1 MDVSNLLGILIA
13 ISVSIFV
20 MYIAKF
26 ENKIVQKILHWLPAI
41 LLTFLIPGIL
51 SFIFNLSLENIVLH
65 DWSKAYI
72 YPITIFCIMS
82 SMSLAQLKIVGLKP
96 LLLFFIGSFTIA
108 IIPALLFMLYFMGSE
123 QMVDLWKGII
133 PIVGSWIGGS
143 SSMLV
148 LKEYVAVREDLF
160 LSVLLLDNMIQNIVM
175 IFLFQII
182 RKTDYFNQKFKI
194 TQSITFSQS
203 NKDPALDTQKNPYLS
218 VLISL
223 LVTAGVVTMNFS
235 FITNVIILSILG
247 LLIGNLLRFW
257 SFDVNLK
264 IGSIGI
270 IVIMSILGLKLKFN
284 DFELPMILILFMVNW
299 MIINLLVIAYFNY
312 KLKISMAW
320 GPIAMMANIGGI
332 STSPALASA
341 YNEKLMPHAVVLAI
355 VSMATGTFW
364 GFLTTFL
371 IELQL

>member
-1 MDVSNLLGILIA
+1 MDGSNLLGIFIA
-13 ISVSIFV
+13 ISVSVFV
-20 MYIAKF
+20 IYIAKY
-26 ENKIVQKILHWLPAI
+26 ENRIVQKILHWLPAI
-41 LLTFLIPGIL
+41 LLTFLIPGLL
-51 SFIFNLSLENIVLH
+51 SFVFELSLEDIVLH

-108 IIPALLFMLYFMGSE
+108 TIPALLCIIYFMGSE
-123 QMVDLWKGII
+123 QMLDLWEGII

-148 LKEYVAVREDLF
+148 LKEYVSVSEDLF

-182 RKTDYFNQKFKI
+182 RKTDYFNQKFNF
-194 TQSITFSQS
+194 TQFTAISEDT
-203 NKDPALDTQKNPYLS
+203 KDASTAQKNPYLS
-218 VLISL
+218 VVIAVLITS
-223 LVTAGVVTMNFS
+223 GVVAMNFS
-235 FITNVIILSILG
+235 FIINVIILSILG
-247 LLIGNLLRFW
+247 LLIGNLLKFW
-257 SFDVNLK
+257 SFGINLK
-264 IGSIGI
+264 IGSVGI

-284 DFELPMILILFMVNW
+284 DFELPVILILFMINW

-341 YNEKLMPHAVVLAI
+341 YNKKLMPHAVVLAI

-364 GFLTTFL
+364 GLFTVFL

>member
-1 MDVSNLLGILIA
+1 MDGANLLGILIA
-13 ISVSIFV
+13 LSVSIFV

-26 ENKIVQKILHWLPAI
+26 ENKIIQTILHWIPAI
-41 LLTFLIPGIL
+41 LLTFLIPGLL
-51 SFIFNLSLENIVLH
+51 SFVFDLSLENIVLH
-65 DWSKAYI
+65 DWSKSYI

-82 SMSLAQLKIVGLKP
+82 SMSLSQLKIVGLKP

-108 IIPALLFMLYFMGSE
+108 IIPALLFMLYFMGSD
-123 QMVDLWKGII
+123 QMAELWRGII

-182 RKTDYFNQKFKI
+182 RRTDDFNKKFNIVHVIRFTEKN
-194 TQSITFSQS
+194 TESPS
-203 NKDPALDTQKNPYLS
+203 NSKNPYLS
-218 VLISL
+218 VLIAL
-223 LVTAGVVTMNFS
+223 GITAGVVAMELS
-235 FITNVIILSILG
+235 FITNVIILSIFG
-247 LLIGNLLRFW
+247 LLIGNLLKFW
-257 SFDVNLK
+257 SFGINLK
-264 IGSIGI
+264 LGSVGI

-284 DFELPMILILFMVNW
+284 DFELPWILILFLINW
-299 MIINLLVIAYFNY
+299 MIINLLVIAYLNY

-371 IELQL
+371 IELQI

>member
-1 MDVSNLLGILIA
+1 MEGNNFLGIFIA
-13 ISVSIFV
+13 FSVSIFV
-20 MYIAKF
+20 MWIAKF
-26 ENKIVQKILHWLPAI
+26 NNKIVQKILHWLPAI
-41 LLTFLIPGIL
+41 LLTFLIPGVL
-51 SFIFNLSLENIVLH
+51 SFIFDLSLENIVLH

-82 SMSLAQLKIVGLKP
+82 SMSLSQLKIVGLKP

-108 IIPALLFMLYFMGSE
+108 VIPAILFMLYYMGSE
-123 QMVDLWKGII
+123 DMIDLWKGII

-148 LKEYVAVREDLF
+148 LKEYVSVREDLF

-182 RKTDYFNQKFKI
+182 RRTGELNQKFNF
-194 TQSITFSQS
+194 TQSIPLIE
-203 NKDPALDTQKNPYLS
+203 NKPEGKVKSKNSFLS
-218 VLISL
+218 VLIAL
-223 LVTAGVVTMNFS
+223 GITALVVGMKFN

-247 LLIGNLLRFW
+247 LIIGNVLKFW
-257 SFDVNLK
+257 SFDINLK

-270 IVIMSILGLKLKFN
+270 IFIMSILGLKLKFN
-284 DFELPMILILFMVNW
+284 DFELPMILILFMINW
-299 MIINLLVIAYFNY
+299 MIINILVIAYFNY

-332 STSPALASA
+332 STSPALAAA

>member
-1 MDVSNLLGILIA
+1 MEGSNLLGILIA
-13 ISVSIFV
+13 VAVSVFV
-20 MYIAKF
+20 MYIAKVK
-26 ENKIVQKILHWLPAI
+26 NSIVQKILHWLPAI
-41 LLTFLIPGIL
+41 LLTFLIPGIV
-51 SFIFNLSLENIVLH
+51 SYVFGLSLENIPLH
-65 DWSKAYI
+65 NWGKEYI
-72 YPITIFCIMS
+72 YPVTIFCIMS
-82 SMSLAQLKIVGLKP
+82 SMSFAQLKIVGLKP

-108 IIPALLFMLYFMGSE
+108 VIPAVLFMLYYLGSG
-123 QMVDLWKGII
+123 QMLDLWKGII

-148 LKEYVAVREDLF
+148 LKEYVEVREDLF

-182 RKTDYFNQKFKI
+182 RRTNSLNKRFKI
-194 TQSITFSQS
+194 TKPIDFSKS
-203 NKDPALDTQKNPYLS
+203 NETEPTKPKNALLS
-218 VLISL
+218 VLIAVL
-223 LVTAGVVTMNFS
+223 IVAVVLWLDLS
-235 FITNVIILSILG
+235 FISNVIILSILG
-247 LLIGNLLRFW
+247 LIIGNGLKFW
-257 SFDVNLK
+257 SFGINLK
-264 IGSIGI
+264 IGGVGI
-270 IVIMSILGLKLKFN
+270 IVIMSILGLKLKFD
-284 DFELPMILILFMVNW
+284 DFELPMVLILFMINW
-299 MIINLLVIAYFNY
+299 MIINMLVIAYFNL

>member
-1 MDVSNLLGILIA
+1 MEGNNFLGIFIA
-13 ISVSIFV
+13 FSVSIFV
-20 MYIAKF
+20 MWIAKF
-26 ENKIVQKILHWLPAI
+26 NNKIVQKILHWLPAI
-41 LLTFLIPGIL
+41 LLTFLIPGVL
-51 SFIFNLSLENIVLH
+51 SFIFDLSLENIVLH
-65 DWSKAYI
+65 DWSKSYI

-82 SMSLAQLKIVGLKP
+82 SMSLSQLKIVGLKP

-108 IIPALLFMLYFMGSE
+108 VIPAILFMLYYIASE
-123 QMVDLWKGII
+123 DMIDLWKGII

-148 LKEYVAVREDLF
+148 LKEYVSVREDLF

-182 RKTDYFNQKFKI
+182 RRTGELNQKFKF
-194 TQSITFSQS
+194 TQSIPLIE
-203 NKDPALDTQKNPYLS
+203 NKPEGKVKSKNSFLS
-218 VLISL
+218 VLIAL
-223 LVTAGVVTMNFS
+223 GITALVVGMKFN

-247 LLIGNLLRFW
+247 LIIGNVLKFW
-257 SFDVNLK
+257 SFDINLK

-270 IVIMSILGLKLKFN
+270 IFIMSILGLKLKFN
-284 DFELPMILILFMVNW
+284 DFELPMILILFMINW
-299 MIINLLVIAYFNY
+299 MIINILVIAYFNY

-332 STSPALASA
+332 STSPALAAA

>member
-1 MDVSNLLGILIA
+1 LSESNLLGIFIA
-13 ISVSIFV
+13 LSVSIFV
-20 MYIAKF
+20 MMIAKY

-41 LLTFLIPGIL
+41 LLTFLIPGVL
-51 SFIFNLSLENIVLH
+51 SFVFDLSLENIVLH

-96 LLLFFIGSFTIA
+96 LILFFIGSFTIA
-108 IIPALLFMLYFMGSE
+108 VIPALLFMLYYLGNE
-123 QMVDLWKGII
+123 QMADLWKGII

-182 RKTDYFNQKFKI
+182 RRTDEYNQKFNI
-194 TQSITFSQS
+194 SQPISFSEKEQ
-203 NKDPALDTQKNPYLS
+203 NQNRIQKNPYLS
-218 VLISL
+218 VLIAIGL
-223 LVTAGVVTMNFS
+223 TALVVAMEFS
-235 FITNVIILSILG
+235 FITNVIILSITG
-247 LLIGNLLRFW
+247 LVVGNVFRFW
-257 SFDVNLK
+257 SFDINLK
-264 IGSIGI
+264 IGSVGI
-270 IVIMSILGLKLKFN
+270 ILIMSILGLKLKFN
-284 DFELPMILILFMVNW
+284 DFELPMILILFMINW
-299 MIINLLVIAYFNY
+299 MIINIAVMAFFNY

-341 YNEKLMPHAVVLAI
+341 YDQRLMPHAVVLAI

-364 GFLTTFL
+364 GFLTTLL
-371 IELQL
+371 IESQL

>member
-1 MDVSNLLGILIA
+1 MSESNLLGIFIA
-13 ISVSIFV
+13 LSVSIFV
-20 MYIAKF
+20 MLIAKY

-41 LLTFLIPGIL
+41 LLTFLIPGVL
-51 SFIFNLSLENIVLH
+51 SFVFDLSLENIVLH

-82 SMSLAQLKIVGLKP
+82 SMSLAQLKIIGLKP
-96 LLLFFIGSFTIA
+96 LILFFIGSFTIA
-108 IIPALLFMLYFMGSE
+108 VIPALLFMLYYLGNE
-123 QMVDLWKGII
+123 QMADLWKGII
-133 PIVGSWIGGS
+133 PMVGSWIGGS

-148 LKEYVAVREDLF
+148 LKEYVSVREDLF

-182 RKTDYFNQKFKI
+182 RRTDEYNQKFNI
-194 TQSITFSQS
+194 SQPISFSEKEQ
-203 NKDPALDTQKNPYLS
+203 NQNRIQKNPYLS
-218 VLISL
+218 VLIAVGL
-223 LVTAGVVTMNFS
+223 TALVVAMEFS
-235 FITNVIILSILG
+235 FITNVIILSITG
-247 LLIGNLLRFW
+247 LVVGNVFRFW

-264 IGSIGI
+264 IGSVGI
-270 IVIMSILGLKLKFN
+270 ILIMSILGLKLKFN
-284 DFELPMILILFMVNW
+284 DFELPMILILFMINW
-299 MIINLLVIAYFNY
+299 MIINISVIAFFNY

-341 YNEKLMPHAVVLAI
+341 YDQRLMPHAVVLAI

-364 GFLTTFL
+364 GFLTTLL
-371 IELQL
+371 IESQL

>member
-1 MDVSNLLGILIA
+1 MDGANLLGILIA
-13 ISVSIFV
+13 LSVSIFV

-26 ENKIVQKILHWLPAI
+26 ENKIIQTILHWIPAI
-41 LLTFLIPGIL
+41 LLTFLIPGLL
-51 SFIFNLSLENIVLH
+51 SFVFDLSLENIVLH
-65 DWSKAYI
+65 DWSKSYI

-82 SMSLAQLKIVGLKP
+82 SMSLSQLKIVGLKP

-108 IIPALLFMLYFMGSE
+108 IIPALLFMLYFMGSD
-123 QMVDLWKGII
+123 QMAELWRGII

-182 RKTDYFNQKFKI
+182 RRTDDFNKKFNIVHVIRFTEKN
-194 TQSITFSQS
+194 TESPS
-203 NKDPALDTQKNPYLS
+203 NSKNPYLS
-218 VLISL
+218 VLIAFGI
-223 LVTAGVVTMNFS
+223 TAGVVAMELS

-247 LLIGNLLRFW
+247 LLIGNLLKFW
-257 SFDVNLK
+257 SFGINLK
-264 IGSIGI
+264 LGSVGI

-284 DFELPMILILFMVNW
+284 DFELPWILILFLINW

-371 IELQL
+371 IELQI

>member
-1 MDVSNLLGILIA
+1 MGTSNLLGVFIA
-13 ISVSIFV
+13 LSVSIFV
-20 MYIAKF
+20 MYIAKI
-26 ENKIVQKILHWLPAI
+26 ENKIIQKIVYWLPAI
-41 LLTFLIPGIL
+41 LLTFLIPGLL
-51 SFIFNLSLENIVLH
+51 SFLFNLSLENIVLH
-65 DWSKAYI
+65 DWSKTYI

-108 IIPALLFMLYFMGSE
+108 IVPAILVMPYFSGSE
-123 QMVDLWKGII
+123 QMIDLYKGII

-148 LKEYVAVREDLF
+148 LKEYVSVREDLF

-175 IFLFQII
+175 ILLFQII
-182 RKTDYFNQKFKI
+182 RRTDYFNRKFDIVQSHEFKKNDSKI
-194 TQSITFSQS
+194 DTGSKNQS
-203 NKDPALDTQKNPYLS
+203 LS
-218 VLISL
+218 VLISIA
-223 LVTAGVVTMNFS
+223 VTASVILLNFS
-235 FITNVIILSILG
+235 FITNVVLLSILG
-247 LLIGNLLRFW
+247 LFIGNSLKFW
-257 SFDVNLK
+257 SFGINLK
-264 IGSIGI
+264 IGSVGI

-284 DFELPMILILFMVNW
+284 DFGLPWILILFMINW
-299 MIINLLVIAYFNY
+299 MIINLVVIAYFNY

-341 YNEKLMPHAVVLAI
+341 YNEKLMPHSVVLAI
-355 VSMATGTFW
+355 LSMATGTFW
-364 GFLTTFL
+364 GFLTIFL

>member
-1 MDVSNLLGILIA
+1 MDTANLLGIFIA

-20 MYIAKF
+20 IYIAKYK
-26 ENKIVQKILHWLPAI
+26 NKIVQKILHWLPAI

-51 SFIFNLSLENIVLH
+51 SFIFDLSLENIPLH
-65 DWSKAYI
+65 DWSKAFI

-82 SMSLAQLKIVGLKP
+82 SMSLAQLKIVGVKP

-108 IIPALLFMLYFMGSE
+108 VIPTFLFMFYFMGSE
-123 QMVDLWKGII
+123 QMLELWRGVI

-148 LKEYVAVREDLF
+148 LKEYVSVREDLF

-182 RKTDYFNQKFKI
+182 RRTDHFNQKFKI
-194 TQSITFSQS
+194 SQSIHFAE
-203 NKDPALDTQKNPYLS
+203 KDTHGHLTPKNPYWSLLIG
-218 VLISL
+218 VLI
-223 LVTAGVVTMNFS
+223 TGTVVWLEFD
-235 FITNVIILSILG
+235 FIINVIILSILG
-247 LLIGNLLRFW
+247 LVIGNVLKFW
-257 SFDVNLK
+257 SFGINLK

-284 DFELPMILILFMVNW
+284 DFELPWVLILFMINW
-299 MIINLLVIAYFNY
+299 MIINIMVIAYFNY

-341 YNEKLMPHAVVLAI
+341 YNKKLMPHAVVLAI

>member
-1 MDVSNLLGILIA
+1 MNTSNLLGIFIA
-13 ISVSIFV
+13 ISVSVFV
-20 MYIAKF
+20 IYIAKF
-26 ENKIVQKILHWLPAI
+26 KNKIVQKILHWLPAI

-51 SFIFNLSLENIVLH
+51 SFIFDLSLENIPLH
-65 DWSKAYI
+65 NWSKAYI

-82 SMSLAQLKIVGLKP
+82 SMSLAQLKIVGVKP
-96 LLLFFIGSFTIA
+96 LLLFLVGSFTIA
-108 IIPALLFMLYFMGSE
+108 VIPTFLFFLYLMGSE
-123 QMVDLWKGII
+123 QMLELWRGII

-148 LKEYVAVREDLF
+148 LKEYVSVREDLF

-182 RKTDYFNQKFKI
+182 RRTDHFNQKFNI
-194 TQSITFSQS
+194 SQSISFTEKKTNEQLT
-203 NKDPALDTQKNPYLS
+203 NKNPYWSILIA
-218 VLISL
+218 VLI
-223 LVTAGVVTMNFS
+223 TGTVVWLEFD
-235 FITNVIILSILG
+235 FIVNVIILSILG
-247 LLIGNLLRFW
+247 LVIGNILKFW
-257 SFDVNLK
+257 SFGINLK
-264 IGSIGI
+264 IGSVGI
-270 IVIMSILGLKLKFN
+270 IVIMSILGLKLKF
-284 DFELPMILILFMVNW
+284 DSFELPWVLILFMINW
-299 MIINLLVIAYFNY
+299 MIINILVIAYFNY

-341 YNEKLMPHAVVLAI
+341 YNKKLMPHAVVLAI

>member
-1 MDVSNLLGILIA
+1 MDQNNLLGIFIA
-13 ISVSIFV
+13 LSVSIFV
-20 MYIAKF
+20 MWIAKF
-26 ENKIVQKILHWLPAI
+26 KNKIVQNILHWLPAI
-41 LLTFLIPGIL
+41 LLTFLIPGVV
-51 SFIFNLSLENIVLH
+51 SFIFNLSLENILLH

-108 IIPALLFMLYFMGSE
+108 VIPALLFMFYYLGSE
-123 QMVDLWKGII
+123 EMVDLWRGII

-182 RKTDYFNQKFKI
+182 RKAASLNQKFNI
-194 TQSITFSQS
+194 SQSIDFVEHQLEEKPKS
-203 NKDPALDTQKNPYLS
+203 KNPFLS
-218 VLISL
+218 ILISI
-223 LVTAGVVTMNFS
+223 VITAGVVAMKFS

-247 LLIGNLLRFW
+247 LMIGNVLKFW
-257 SFDVNLK
+257 SFNINLK

-270 IVIMSILGLKLKFN
+270 ILIMSILGLKLKFN
-284 DFELPMILILFMVNW
+284 DFELPMVLILFMINW
-299 MIINLLVIAYFNY
+299 MIINILVIAYFNY

>member
-1 MDVSNLLGILIA
+1 MNTSNLLGIFIA
-13 ISVSIFV
+13 ISVSVFV
-20 MYIAKF
+20 IYIAKF
-26 ENKIVQKILHWLPAI
+26 KNKIVQKILHWLPAI
-41 LLTFLIPGIL
+41 LLTFFIPGIL
-51 SFIFNLSLENIVLH
+51 SFIFNLSLENIPLH
-65 DWSKAYI
+65 NWSKAYI

-82 SMSLAQLKIVGLKP
+82 SMSLAQLKIVGVKP
-96 LLLFFIGSFTIA
+96 LLLFLVGSFTIA
-108 IIPALLFMLYFMGSE
+108 VIPAFLFFLYLMGSE
-123 QMVDLWKGII
+123 QMLELWRGII

-148 LKEYVAVREDLF
+148 LKEYVSVREDLF

-182 RKTDYFNQKFKI
+182 RRTDHFNQKFNI
-194 TQSITFSQS
+194 SQSIPFTE
-203 NKDPALDTQKNPYLS
+203 NKTNEQLTNKNPYWSILIA
-218 VLISL
+218 VLI
-223 LVTAGVVTMNFS
+223 TGTVVWLEFD
-235 FITNVIILSILG
+235 FIVNVIILSILG
-247 LLIGNLLRFW
+247 LVIGNILKFW
-257 SFDVNLK
+257 SFGINLK
-264 IGSIGI
+264 IGSVGI
-270 IVIMSILGLKLKFN
+270 IVIMSILGLKLKF
-284 DFELPMILILFMVNW
+284 DSFELPWVLILFMINW
-299 MIINLLVIAYFNY
+299 MIINILVIAYFNY

-341 YNEKLMPHAVVLAI
+341 YNKKLMPHAVVLAI

>member
-1 MDVSNLLGILIA
+1 MDGANLLGILIA
-13 ISVSIFV
+13 LSVSIFV

-26 ENKIVQKILHWLPAI
+26 ENKIIQTILHWIPAI
-41 LLTFLIPGIL
+41 LLTFLIPGLL
-51 SFIFNLSLENIVLH
+51 SFVFDLSLENIVLH
-65 DWSKAYI
+65 DWSKSYI
-72 YPITIFCIMS
+72 YPITIFCIIS
-82 SMSLAQLKIVGLKP
+82 SMSLSQLKIVGLKP

-108 IIPALLFMLYFMGSE
+108 IIPALLFMLYFMGSD
-123 QMVDLWKGII
+123 QMAELWRGII

-182 RKTDYFNQKFKI
+182 RRTDDFNKKFNIVHVIRFTEKN
-194 TQSITFSQS
+194 TESPS
-203 NKDPALDTQKNPYLS
+203 NSKNPYLS
-218 VLISL
+218 VLIAFGI
-223 LVTAGVVTMNFS
+223 TAGVVAMELS

-247 LLIGNLLRFW
+247 LLIGNLLKFW
-257 SFDVNLK
+257 SFGINLK
-264 IGSIGI
+264 LGSVGI

-284 DFELPMILILFMVNW
+284 DFELPWILILFLINW
-299 MIINLLVIAYFNY
+299 MIINLLVIAYLNY

-371 IELQL
+371 IELQI

>member
-1 MDVSNLLGILIA
+1 
-13 ISVSIFV
+13 
-20 MYIAKF
+20 
-26 ENKIVQKILHWLPAI
+26 
-41 LLTFLIPGIL
+41 
-51 SFIFNLSLENIVLH
+51 
-65 DWSKAYI
+65 
-72 YPITIFCIMS
+72 
-82 SMSLAQLKIVGLKP
+82 
-96 LLLFFIGSFTIA
+96 LLFFIGSFTIA
-108 IIPALLFMLYFMGSE
+108 IIPAILFMLYFMGSE
-123 QMVDLWKGII
+123 QMVDLWKGNI

-148 LKEYVAVREDLF
+148 LKEYVSVREDLF

-182 RKTDYFNQKFKI
+182 RKTDHFNQKFKV
-194 TQSITFSQS
+194 TQSISIS
-203 NKDPALDTQKNPYLS
+203 EDTTNTSAAPKNPYLS
-218 VLISL
+218 VLIAV
-223 LVTAGVVTMNFS
+223 LVTAGVVVMNFS

-247 LLIGNLLRFW
+247 LLIGNLLKFW
-257 SFDVNLK
+257 SFGANLK
-264 IGSIGI
+264 IGSVGI

-284 DFELPMILILFMVNW
+284 DFELPVILILFMINW

>member
-1 MDVSNLLGILIA
+1 MSESNLLGIFIA
-13 ISVSIFV
+13 LSVSIFV
-20 MYIAKF
+20 MLIAKY

-41 LLTFLIPGIL
+41 LLTFLIPGVL
-51 SFIFNLSLENIVLH
+51 SFFFDLSLENIVLH

-96 LLLFFIGSFTIA
+96 LILFFIGSFTIA
-108 IIPALLFMLYFMGSE
+108 VIPALLFMLYYLGNE
-123 QMVDLWKGII
+123 QMADLWKGII

-182 RKTDYFNQKFKI
+182 RRTDEYNQKFNI
-194 TQSITFSQS
+194 SQPISFSEKEQ
-203 NKDPALDTQKNPYLS
+203 NQNRIQKNPYLS
-218 VLISL
+218 VLIAVGL
-223 LVTAGVVTMNFS
+223 TALVVAMEFS
-235 FITNVIILSILG
+235 FITNVIILSITG
-247 LLIGNLLRFW
+247 LVVGNVFRFW
-257 SFDVNLK
+257 SFDINLK
-264 IGSIGI
+264 IGSVGI
-270 IVIMSILGLKLKFN
+270 ILIMSILGLKLKFN
-284 DFELPMILILFMVNW
+284 DFELPMILILFMINW
-299 MIINLLVIAYFNY
+299 MIINIAVIAFFNY

-341 YNEKLMPHAVVLAI
+341 YDQRLMPHAVVLAI

-364 GFLTTFL
+364 GFLTTLL
-371 IELQL
+371 IESQL

>member
-1 MDVSNLLGILIA
+1 MSESNLLGIFIA
-13 ISVSIFV
+13 LSVSIFV
-20 MYIAKF
+20 MLIAKYD
-26 ENKIVQKILHWLPAI
+26 NKIVQKILHWLPAI
-41 LLTFLIPGIL
+41 LLTFLIPGVL
-51 SFIFNLSLENIVLH
+51 SFVFDLSLENIVLH

-96 LLLFFIGSFTIA
+96 LILFFIGSFTIA
-108 IIPALLFMLYFMGSE
+108 VIPALLFMLYYLGNE
-123 QMVDLWKGII
+123 QMADLWKGII

-182 RKTDYFNQKFKI
+182 RRTDEYNQKFNI
-194 TQSITFSQS
+194 SQPISFSEKEQ
-203 NKDPALDTQKNPYLS
+203 NQNRIQKNPYLS
-218 VLISL
+218 VLIAVGL
-223 LVTAGVVTMNFS
+223 TALVVAMEFS
-235 FITNVIILSILG
+235 FITNVIILSITG
-247 LLIGNLLRFW
+247 LVVGNVFRFW
-257 SFDVNLK
+257 SFDINLK
-264 IGSIGI
+264 IGSVGI
-270 IVIMSILGLKLKFN
+270 ILIMSILGLKLKFN
-284 DFELPMILILFMVNW
+284 DFELPMILILFMINW
-299 MIINLLVIAYFNY
+299 MIINIAVMAFFNY

-341 YNEKLMPHAVVLAI
+341 YDQRLMPHAVVLAI

-364 GFLTTFL
+364 GFLTTLL
-371 IELQL
+371 IESQL

>member
-1 MDVSNLLGILIA
+1 MDNANLLGVFIA
-13 ISVSIFV
+13 LSVSLFV

-26 ENKIVQKILHWLPAI
+26 NNKIIQKILHWLPAI

-51 SFIFNLSLENIVLH
+51 SFIFDLSLENIPLH

-82 SMSLAQLKIVGLKP
+82 SMAMAQLKIVGIKP
-96 LLLFFIGSFTIA
+96 LILFFIGSFTIA
-108 IIPALLFMLYFMGSE
+108 VIPALLFMLYFMGSE
-123 QMVDLWKGII
+123 QMADLWRGII

-182 RKTDYFNQKFKI
+182 RKTDHFNQKFNI
-194 TQSITFSQS
+194 SQSIHFTEKNPDDHSTS
-203 NKDPALDTQKNPYLS
+203 KNPYWS
-218 VLISL
+218 VLISV
-223 LVTAGVVTMNFS
+223 LVTGVVVWLEFD
-235 FITNVIILSILG
+235 FIVNVIILSILG
-247 LLIGNLLRFW
+247 LVISNVLKFW
-257 SFDVNLK
+257 SFGVNLK
-264 IGSIGI
+264 IGSVGI

-284 DFELPMILILFMVNW
+284 DFELPWVLILFMINW

-341 YNEKLMPHAVVLAI
+341 YNKKLMPHAVVLAI

-371 IELQL
+371 IELQH

>member
-1 MDVSNLLGILIA
+1 MSESNLLGIFIA
-13 ISVSIFV
+13 LSVSIFV
-20 MYIAKF
+20 MLIAKY

-41 LLTFLIPGIL
+41 LLTFLIPGVL
-51 SFIFNLSLENIVLH
+51 SFVFDLSLENIVLH

-96 LLLFFIGSFTIA
+96 LILFLIGSFTIA
-108 IIPALLFMLYFMGSE
+108 VIPALLFMLYYLGNE
-123 QMVDLWKGII
+123 QMADLWKGII

-182 RKTDYFNQKFKI
+182 RRTDEYNQKFNI
-194 TQSITFSQS
+194 SQPISFSEKEQ
-203 NKDPALDTQKNPYLS
+203 NQNRIQKNPYLS
-218 VLISL
+218 VLIAVGL
-223 LVTAGVVTMNFS
+223 TALVVAMEFS
-235 FITNVIILSILG
+235 FITNVIILSITG
-247 LLIGNLLRFW
+247 LVVGNVFRFW
-257 SFDVNLK
+257 SFDINLK
-264 IGSIGI
+264 IGSVGI
-270 IVIMSILGLKLKFN
+270 ILIMSILGLKLKFN
-284 DFELPMILILFMVNW
+284 DFELPMILILFMINW
-299 MIINLLVIAYFNY
+299 MIINIAVMAFFNY

-341 YNEKLMPHAVVLAI
+341 YDKRLMPHAVVLAI

-364 GFLTTFL
+364 GFLTTLL
-371 IELQL
+371 IESQL

>member
-1 MDVSNLLGILIA
+1 MKLDNLLGVFIA
-13 ISVSIFV
+13 LSVSIFV
-20 MYIAKF
+20 MYIAKSQ
-26 ENKIVQKILHWLPAI
+26 NKIIQKIIYWLPAI
-41 LLTFLIPGIL
+41 LLTFLIPGLL
-51 SFIFNLSLENIVLH
+51 SFAFNLSLENIVLH
-65 DWSKAYI
+65 DWSKTYI

-96 LLLFFIGSFTIA
+96 LFLFFIGSFTISTVPA
-108 IIPALLFMLYFMGSE
+108 ILVMLYFSGSD
-123 QMVDLWKGII
+123 QMIELWKGII

-148 LKEYVAVREDLF
+148 LKEYVSVREDLF

-175 IFLFQII
+175 ILLFQII
-182 RKTDYFNQKFKI
+182 RRTDHFNSKLNIGQSHEFKENRPEI
-194 TQSITFSQS
+194 DTGSKIQS
-203 NKDPALDTQKNPYLS
+203 LS
-218 VLISL
+218 ILISIAITAFVIL
-223 LVTAGVVTMNFS
+223 LNFS
-235 FITNVIILSILG
+235 FITNIILLSILG
-247 LLIGNLLRFW
+247 LIIGNSLRFW
-257 SFDVNLK
+257 SFGINLK

-284 DFELPMILILFMVNW
+284 DFELPWILILFMINW
-299 MIINLLVIAYFNY
+299 MIINLAVIAYFNY
-312 KLKISMAW
+312 KLKISMVW

-341 YNEKLMPHAVVLAI
+341 YDKKLMPHSVVLAI
-355 VSMATGTFW
+355 LSMATGTFW

>member
-1 MDVSNLLGILIA
+1 MSESNLLGIFIA
-13 ISVSIFV
+13 LSVSIFV
-20 MYIAKF
+20 MLIAKY

-41 LLTFLIPGIL
+41 LLTFLIPGVL
-51 SFIFNLSLENIVLH
+51 SFVFDLSLENIVLH

-96 LLLFFIGSFTIA
+96 LILFFIGSFTIA
-108 IIPALLFMLYFMGSE
+108 VIPALLFMLYYLGNE
-123 QMVDLWKGII
+123 QMADLWKGII

-182 RKTDYFNQKFKI
+182 RRTDEYNQKFNI
-194 TQSITFSQS
+194 SQPISFSEKEQ
-203 NKDPALDTQKNPYLS
+203 NQNRIQKNPYLS
-218 VLISL
+218 VLIAVGL
-223 LVTAGVVTMNFS
+223 TALVVAMEFS
-235 FITNVIILSILG
+235 FITNVIILSITG
-247 LLIGNLLRFW
+247 LVVGNVFRFW
-257 SFDVNLK
+257 SFGINLK
-264 IGSIGI
+264 IGSVGI
-270 IVIMSILGLKLKFN
+270 ILIMSILGLKLKFN
-284 DFELPMILILFMVNW
+284 DFELPMILILFMINW
-299 MIINLLVIAYFNY
+299 MIINIAVIAFFNY

-341 YNEKLMPHAVVLAI
+341 YDQRLMPHAVVLAI

-364 GFLTTFL
+364 GFLTTLL
-371 IELQL
+371 IESQL

>member
-1 MDVSNLLGILIA
+1 MEGNNFLGIFIA
-13 ISVSIFV
+13 FSVSIFV
-20 MYIAKF
+20 MWIAKF
-26 ENKIVQKILHWLPAI
+26 NNKIVQKILHWLPAI
-41 LLTFLIPGIL
+41 LLTFLIPGVL
-51 SFIFNLSLENIVLH
+51 SFIFDLSLENIVLH

-82 SMSLAQLKIVGLKP
+82 SMSLSQLKIVGLKP

-108 IIPALLFMLYFMGSE
+108 VIPAILFMLYYMGSE
-123 QMVDLWKGII
+123 DMIDLWKGII

-148 LKEYVAVREDLF
+148 LKEYVSVREDLF

-182 RKTDYFNQKFKI
+182 RRTGELNQKFKF
-194 TQSITFSQS
+194 TQSIPLIE
-203 NKDPALDTQKNPYLS
+203 NKPEGKVKSKNSFLS
-218 VLISL
+218 VLIAL
-223 LVTAGVVTMNFS
+223 GITALVVGMKFN

-247 LLIGNLLRFW
+247 LIIGNVLKFW
-257 SFDVNLK
+257 SFDINLK

-270 IVIMSILGLKLKFN
+270 IFIMSILGLKLKFN
-284 DFELPMILILFMVNW
+284 DFELPMILILFMINW
-299 MIINLLVIAYFNY
+299 MIINILVIAYFNY

-332 STSPALASA
+332 STSPALAAA

>member
-1 MDVSNLLGILIA
+1 MW
-13 ISVSIFV
+13 
-20 MYIAKF
+20 IAKF
-26 ENKIVQKILHWLPAI
+26 KNKIVQNILHWLPAI
-41 LLTFLIPGIL
+41 LLTFLIPGVV
-51 SFIFNLSLENIVLH
+51 SFIFNLSLENILLH

-108 IIPALLFMLYFMGSE
+108 VIPALLFMFYYLGSE
-123 QMVDLWKGII
+123 EMVDLWRGII

-182 RKTDYFNQKFKI
+182 RKTGSLNQKFNVS
-194 TQSITFSQS
+194 QSINFVEHQLEE
-203 NKDPALDTQKNPYLS
+203 KPKPKNPFLS
-218 VLISL
+218 VLISI
-223 LVTAGVVTMNFS
+223 VITAGVVAMKFS

-247 LLIGNLLRFW
+247 LMIGNVLKFW
-257 SFDVNLK
+257 SFNINLK

-270 IVIMSILGLKLKFN
+270 ILIMSILGLKLKFN
-284 DFELPMILILFMVNW
+284 DFELPMVLILFMINW
-299 MIINLLVIAYFNY
+299 MIINILVIAYFNY

>member
-1 MDVSNLLGILIA
+1 MDNANFLGIFIA

-20 MYIAKF
+20 IYIAKF
-26 ENKIVQKILHWLPAI
+26 KNKIIQKILHWLPAI

-51 SFIFNLSLENIVLH
+51 SFIFDLSLENIPLH
-65 DWSKAYI
+65 NWSKAYI

-82 SMSLAQLKIVGLKP
+82 SMSLSQIKIVGVKP

-108 IIPALLFMLYFMGSE
+108 VIPVFLFMVYSMAGE
-123 QMVDLWKGII
+123 QMAESWRGII

-148 LKEYVAVREDLF
+148 LKEYVSVREDLF

-182 RKTDYFNQKFKI
+182 RRTDHLNEKLKI
-194 TQSITFSQS
+194 SQSILLTE
-203 NKDPALDTQKNPYLS
+203 KDTDGNLTTKNPYWSLLIS
-218 VLISL
+218 VLI
-223 LVTAGVVTMNFS
+223 TGTVVWMEFD
-235 FITNVIILSILG
+235 FIINVIILSVLG
-247 LLIGNLLRFW
+247 LVIGNVLKFW
-257 SFDVNLK
+257 SFGINLK
-264 IGSIGI
+264 IGSVGI
-270 IVIMSILGLKLKFN
+270 IVIMSILGLKLKLN
-284 DFELPMILILFMVNW
+284 DFELPWVLIFFMINW
-299 MIINLLVIAYFNY
+299 MIINIMVIAYFNY

-341 YNEKLMPHAVVLAI
+341 YNKKLMPHAVVLAI

-364 GFLTTFL
+364 GFLTAFL

>member
-1 MDVSNLLGILIA
+1 
-13 ISVSIFV
+13 
-20 MYIAKF
+20 
-26 ENKIVQKILHWLPAI
+26 
-41 LLTFLIPGIL
+41 
-51 SFIFNLSLENIVLH
+51 
-65 DWSKAYI
+65 
-72 YPITIFCIMS
+72 
-82 SMSLAQLKIVGLKP
+82 MSLAQLKIVGLKP

-148 LKEYVAVREDLF
+148 LKEYVSVREDLF

-182 RKTDYFNQKFKI
+182 RKTDHFNQKFKV
-194 TQSITFSQS
+194 TQSIAISE
-203 NKDPALDTQKNPYLS
+203 DTIDASAAQKNPYLS
-218 VLISL
+218 VLIAV

-247 LLIGNLLRFW
+247 LLVGNLLKFW
-257 SFDVNLK
+257 SFGVNLK
-264 IGSIGI
+264 IGSVGI

-284 DFELPMILILFMVNW
+284 DFELPVILILFMINW
-299 MIINLLVIAYFNY
+299 MIINLLVIAYFNF

>member
-1 MDVSNLLGILIA
+1 MDGANLLGILIA
-13 ISVSIFV
+13 LSVSIFV

-26 ENKIVQKILHWLPAI
+26 ENKIIQTILHWIPAI
-41 LLTFLIPGIL
+41 LLTFLIPGLL
-51 SFIFNLSLENIVLH
+51 SFVFDLSLENIVLH
-65 DWSKAYI
+65 DWSKSYI

-82 SMSLAQLKIVGLKP
+82 SMSLSQLKIVGLKP

-108 IIPALLFMLYFMGSE
+108 IIPALLFMLYFMGSD
-123 QMVDLWKGII
+123 QMAELWRGII

-182 RKTDYFNQKFKI
+182 RRTDDFNKKFNIVHVIRFTEKN
-194 TQSITFSQS
+194 TESPS
-203 NKDPALDTQKNPYLS
+203 NSKNPYLS
-218 VLISL
+218 VLIAL
-223 LVTAGVVTMNFS
+223 GITAGVVAMELS

-247 LLIGNLLRFW
+247 LLIGNLLKFW
-257 SFDVNLK
+257 SFGINLK
-264 IGSIGI
+264 LGSVGI

-284 DFELPMILILFMVNW
+284 DFELPWILILFMINW

-371 IELQL
+371 IELQI